1 MIFSPCNAEFE
12 ILTGIGCL
20 VDIFGMRSGEVSVAR
35 PLGLVDTPRE
45 MSDKKDKELPDADEL
60 QKMLQSMFGK
70 LGGATSMPFPGFDH
84 DKAQGD
90 TQEGEPETIEI
101 DEADAIFDFNYKP
114 RDIKAHLD
122 RFVIRQDEAKKAL
135 SIAVCDHYNHAKY
148 MRGLEQEHGGIPDG
162 IEYQKQN
169 VIVVGPTGV
178 GKTYLVKHIAEMI
191 GVPFVKADATKFSET
206 GYVGGDVDDLVR
218 ELVQKAD
225 GDVELA
231 EYGIIYIDEI
241 DKLAGGGNSMG
252 RDVSGRGVQTTV
264 LKLMEKTEVA
274 ARNPNDMKGQMMAMM
289 DFQNGKEAGKDTI
302 NTRHILFIV
311 SGAFSGLEK
320 VVKQRLRSGQIGFGA
335 DMKDHP
341 LDEELFGQV
350 NTQDFIDF
358 GFEAEFIGRLPVRVV
373 CEKLE
378 AKDFV
383 NIMKNS
389 EGSLLRQYEREFAA
403 YGIQAKF
410 EDSAIKK
417 IAERAEKENTGARAL
432 MTVCESLLRDFKFE
446 LPGTAVSELSIDA
459 DLIDKPDEVLAKYRE
474 IGKRVDVAKARE
486 EADLYCRDFHE
497 KHGIHLQMTDEAVS
511 LLGVEAADQGR
522 SVLQLCQQ
530 RFKDYQFGLKL
541 IQGNIGQDQFELG
554 KDAVQ
559 DADQFLSN
567 RVVQSYADVE
577 SVKESAKKKSAKDEA
592 KLTEDQS
599 V

>member
-1 MIFSPCNAEFE
+1 
-12 ILTGIGCL
+12 
-20 VDIFGMRSGEVSVAR
+20 
-35 PLGLVDTPRE
+35 
-45 MSDKKDKELPDADEL
+45 MSDKKDNDIPDPDEL
-60 QKMLQSMFGK
+60 QKMLKDMFGK
-70 LGGATSMPFPGFDH
+70 MGMGAAVPFPGFAPDSRTL
-84 DKAQGD
+84 DEEDAP
-90 TQEGEPETIEI
+90 TEPMEV
-101 DEADAIFDFNYKP
+101 DDADALFDFDYKP

-148 MRGLEQEHGGIPDG
+148 MRGLEMEHGKIPDG

-225 GDVELA
+225 GDIELA

-241 DKLAGGGNSMG
+241 DKLASGGGNTMG
-252 RDVSGRGVQTTV
+252 RDVSGRGVQTTL
-264 LKLMEKTEVA
+264 LKLMEETEVA
-274 ARNPNDMKGQMMAMM
+274 ARNPNDMKSQMMAMM
-289 DFQNGKEAGKDTI
+289 DFQNGRDGGKDTI

-320 VVKQRLRSGQIGFGA
+320 VVKKRLRSGQIGFGA
-335 DMKDHP
+335 DVTEHA
-341 LDEELFGQV
+341 LDEELFGKV

-378 AKDFV
+378 ANDFV

-410 EDSAIKK
+410 EDSAIER
-417 IAERAEKENTGARAL
+417 IAERAESENTGARAL

-446 LPGTAVSELSIDA
+446 LPGTAVSELTINA
-459 DLIDKPDEVLAKYRE
+459 DLIDQRDEVLATYQELGR
-474 IGKRVDVAKARE
+474 RVDVAKARE
-486 EADLYCRDFHE
+486 EADLYARDFYE
-497 KHGIHLQMTDEAVS
+497 KHAIRIRLTDDAIK
-511 LLGVEAADQGR
+511 LLGEEAADQAR
-522 SVLQLCQQ
+522 SVLQMCQQ

-541 IQGNIGQDQFELG
+541 IEKNTGQGEFELG
-554 KDAVQ
+554 REAVE
-559 DADQFLSN
+559 DADKFLSEC
-567 RVVQSYADVE
+567 VVQSYSDAADAKSLE
-577 SVKESAKKKSAKDEA
+577 KKEQQGPEG
-592 KLTEDQS
+592 EDKIS
-599 V
+599 SGEGS

>member
-1 MIFSPCNAEFE
+1 M
-12 ILTGIGCL
+12 
-20 VDIFGMRSGEVSVAR
+20 
-35 PLGLVDTPRE
+35 DTPRA
-45 MSDKKDKELPDADEL
+45 MSDKKDKDIPDADEL
-60 QKMLQSMFGK
+60 QKMLQDMFGK
-70 LGGATSMPFPGFDH
+70 LGGGSSMPFPGFDTSN
-84 DKAQGD
+84 DKGEAE
-90 TQEGEPETIEI
+90 QEEVSAMEI

-148 MRGLEQEHGGIPDG
+148 MRGLEQEHGKIPDG

-225 GDVELA
+225 GDIELA
-231 EYGIIYIDEI
+231 EYGIIYIDEV
-241 DKLAGGGNSMG
+241 DKLASGGGNTMG
-252 RDVSGRGVQTTV
+252 RDVSGRGVQTTL
-264 LKLMEKTEVA
+264 LKLMEETEVA

-289 DFQNGKEAGKDTI
+289 DFQNGKDGGKDTI

-320 VVKQRLRSGQIGFGA
+320 VVKKRMRSGQIGFGA
-335 DMKDHP
+335 DILDQP
-341 LDEELFGQV
+341 LDEELFGSV

-378 AKDFV
+378 ANDFV

-410 EDSAIKK
+410 EDSSIER

-446 LPGTAVSELSIDA
+446 LPGTAVSELCIDA
-459 DLIDKPDEVLAKYRE
+459 DLIDQPDKVLAKYRE
-474 IGKRVDVAKARE
+474 IGQRVDVAKARE

-497 KHGIHLQMTDEAVS
+497 KHGIRLQITDEAVS
-511 LLGVEAADQGR
+511 ELGLEAAAQAR

-530 RFKDYQFGLKL
+530 RFKDYQFGLRL

-554 KDAVQ
+554 QDAVT
-559 DADQFLSN
+559 DADKFLSD

-577 SVKESAKKKSAKDEA
+577 SSKKDKETP
-592 KLTEDQS
+592 TENNAD
-599 V
+599 

>member
-1 MIFSPCNAEFE
+1 
-12 ILTGIGCL
+12 
-20 VDIFGMRSGEVSVAR
+20 
-35 PLGLVDTPRE
+35 
-45 MSDKKDKELPDADEL
+45 MSDKKDKDTHEADEL
-60 QKMLQSMFGK
+60 HKMLKEMFGK
-70 LGGATSMPFPGFDH
+70 MGIDSVMPMPGFFND
-84 DKAQGD
+84 DED
-90 TQEGEPETIEI
+90 TEAGESSDEPMEM

-148 MRGLEQEHGGIPDG
+148 MRGLEQEHGKIPDG

-169 VIVVGPTGV
+169 VIIVGPTGV

-231 EYGIIYIDEI
+231 EYGIIYIDEV
-241 DKLAGGGNSMG
+241 DKLASRSGGTG
-252 RDVSGRGVQTTV
+252 RDVSGRGVQTTL
-264 LKLMEKTEVA
+264 LKLMEETEVA
-274 ARNPNDMKGQMMAMM
+274 TRNPNDMKGQMMAMM
-289 DFQNGKEAGKDTI
+289 DFQNGRAGGKDTI

-320 VVKQRLRSGQIGFGA
+320 VIKKRLRTGQIGFGA
-335 DMKDHP
+335 DVVDHP
-341 LDEELFGQV
+341 LDEELFGKV
-350 NTQDFIDF
+350 STQDFIDF

-383 NIMKNS
+383 DIMKNS

-410 EDSAIKK
+410 EDSAIER
-417 IAERAEKENTGARAL
+417 IAEKAESENTGARAL

-446 LPGTAVSELSIDA
+446 LPGTAVSELSIDS
-459 DLIDKPDEVLAKYRE
+459 DLFDKHDEVLAKYRE
-474 IGKRVDVAKARE
+474 LGRRVDVAKARE
-486 EADLYCRDFHE
+486 EADLYCREFYE
-497 KHGIHLQMTDEAVS
+497 KHSIRVKFTDDAVA
-511 LLGVEAADQGR
+511 LLGEEAATQAR
-522 SVLQLCQQ
+522 SVLQIAQQ
-530 RFKDYQFGLKL
+530 RFRDYQFGLKL
-541 IQGNIGQDQFELG
+541 IQKNTGQDEFELG
-554 KDAVQ
+554 KEAVE
-559 DADQFLSN
+559 DADKFLSES
-567 RVVQSYADVE
+567 VVQSYTDAAE
-577 SVKESAKKKSAKDEA
+577 AKKEA
-592 KLTEDQS
+592 NPL
-599 V
+599 